1 MCKKDQKQ
9 RKKKEIRLVNVTLN
23 NFEVGIFFMPL
34 VTACFADP
42 HKGVLVRFGT
52 IRVESDDSRRERR
65 RETAM
70 LRYDA
75 ITELHI

>member
-23 NFEVGIFFMPL
+23 NFEVGIFFVPL
-34 VTACFADP
+34 LARLLFDP
-42 HKGVLVRFGT
+42 HQSIGIRFGS
-52 IRVESDDSRRERR
+52 IGVECDDTWHERR

-70 LRYDA
+70 LHDHG
-75 ITELHI
+75 ISILGN